1 MLNLRKGGRFFM
13 ELWVTETAN
22 RCNKTRSTIEL
33 KNFKS
38 DKQII
43 DIIKPVENSRL
54 KFKQFIISSG

>member
-1 MLNLRKGGRFFM
+1 M

-22 RCNKTRSTIEL
+22 RYNKTRSTI
-33 KNFKS
+33 KQNIFKS

-54 KFKQFIISSG
+54 KFIDSLL